1 MNIRLTPL
9 LLADFHLGVN
19 RAASVSPLLAPPNS
33 VVHSLN
39 VNYDTTIGSAVVRS
53 GTTLLGAQ
61 VSANNS
67 PLGLAEFVGPYGTP
81 NLLLS
86 VFDNGANAPLYVY
99 NGSWAASSLVLSRLA
114 GSLPAFCTFATLG
127 GYEFVANGVDSMQS
141 STDGITWGST
151 NCITTDGVI
160 PTILFQTQS
169 LMLATGDAAAGS
181 THSRCRVFFSSI
193 VDNGVITWNTNP
205 VTGDW
210 IDIDPDNGGFNT
222 GFAETSSV
230 TLAFTNKAFYI
241 LDAINNTVIPRAVC
255 NVGAVSPRAI
265 TNCQGVIYYFSGID
279 IRRTNGGFPETITRL
294 GCQDFINAI
303 PQANWKYVC
312 IGQDGFNVY
321 ASIGDI
327 TLYPN
332 QSNQVT
338 YTNLVL
344 KFSTRDESWSIHSYG
359 QEHHFYAN
367 YTTSVGR
374 TMVEAD
380 TAGNVQTMNSGLT
393 DNTVPLFYELVTQ
406 DLDFGNRSHVKK
418 ITEDMA
424 VFTLNGQNSSLQVS
438 SEYGDFVQI
447 PVQLNDGCTVLKQQ
461 NIQGRWLNFR
471 WYGNTSGNPPTLLGL
486 YFEKITD
493 IGIV

>member
-1 MNIRLTPL
+1 MNVKLAPM

-19 RAASVSPLLAPPNS
+19 RAASVSPLLAPRNS

-39 VNYDTTIGSAVVRS
+39 VNYDTTIGSAVVRA

-61 VSANNS
+61 VRANSS
-67 PLGLAEFVGPYGTP
+67 PLGLSEFVGPYGTP

-86 VFDNGANAPLYVY
+86 VFDNGVNATLYY
-99 NGSWAASSLVLSRLA
+99 FNGAWNTSSLVLSRLA

-127 GYEFVANGVDSMQS
+127 GYQFVANGVDGMSS
-141 STDGITWGST
+141 STDGATWGST
-151 NCITTDGVI
+151 NCITTDGVV
-160 PTILFQTQS
+160 PSILFQTQS
-169 LMLATGDAAAGS
+169 LLLASGDSGVGAS
-181 THSRCRVFFSSI
+181 HSRCRVFFSSI

-205 VTGDW
+205 TTGDW
-210 IDIDPDNGGFNT
+210 IDIDPDNGGFVT

-241 LDAINNTVIPRAVC
+241 LDAINATVVPRPVC
-255 NVGAVSPRAI
+255 NVGAVSQKGI
-265 TNCQGVIYYFSGID
+265 VNCQGVIYYFTGID

-294 GCQDFINAI
+294 GCQDLIDAI
-303 PQANWKYVC
+303 PQSNWKYVAL
-312 IGQDGFNVY
+312 GQDGFNVY
-321 ASIGDI
+321 ASIGDV
-327 TLYPN
+327 TLYTN

-338 YTNLVL
+338 YTNVVL

-367 YTTSVGR
+367 YTTTAGR
-374 TMVEAD
+374 TLVEAD
-380 TAGNVQTMNSGLT
+380 TVGNVQTMNSGLT
-393 DNTVPLFYELVTQ
+393 DNTQPLFYELITQ
-406 DLDFGNRSHVKK
+406 DLDFGNRSHIKK
-418 ITEDMA
+418 ITDHIA

-447 PVQLNDGCTVLKQQ
+447 PTQLNDGCTVLKRQ

-471 WYGNTSGNPPTLLGL
+471 WYGNTSGNSPTLLGL
-486 YFEKITD
+486 YFEEITD